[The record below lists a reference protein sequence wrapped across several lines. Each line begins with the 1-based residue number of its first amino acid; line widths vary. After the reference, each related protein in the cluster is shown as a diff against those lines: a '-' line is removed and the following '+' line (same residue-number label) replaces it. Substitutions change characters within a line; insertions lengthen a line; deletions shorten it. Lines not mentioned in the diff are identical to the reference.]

1 MARLHKSGAR
11 LLILMLLPLVAGCGV
26 LFGGTTKSI
35 SITSAPSAAT
45 INTQPPTNV
54 FTTPTSMEL
63 ERKNSYT
70 ITASREGYRDATA
83 QIRKSM
89 RMGPLILDILFTGL
103 LGVVVDAVT
112 GGWWDLQPDNVTL
125 VLEQTDPAQA
135 GPDVI
140 TVMLSFQE
148 APDGLT
154 AQIESSTPVRV
165 RLEKN

>member
-1 MARLHKSGAR
+1 
-11 LLILMLLPLVAGCGV
+11 
-26 LFGGTTKSI
+26 
-35 SITSAPSAAT
+35 
-45 INTQPPTNV
+45 
-54 FTTPTSMEL
+54 MEL